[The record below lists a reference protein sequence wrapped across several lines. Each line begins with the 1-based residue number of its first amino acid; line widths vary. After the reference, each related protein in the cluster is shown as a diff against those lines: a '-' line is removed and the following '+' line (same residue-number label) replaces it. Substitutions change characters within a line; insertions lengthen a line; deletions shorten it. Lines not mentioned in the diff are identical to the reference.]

1 MRYYTQDDV
10 VKMLES
16 KQGVKM
22 QKDFAEEVGVSAPFL
37 ANVMAKVRMPDSVI
51 LGFLGLEQADR
62 LYLRVGKGK
71 R

>member
-51 LGFLGLEQADR
+51 LTWLGLEKVEQ
-62 LYLRVGKGK
+62 LYRQKGK

>member
-37 ANVMAKVRMPDSVI
+37 ANVMAKTRMPNKVI
-51 LGFLGLEQADR
+51 LSFLGLEKVEQ
-62 LYLRVGKGK
+62 LYRQKGK